1 MTAKAAPTVLVVM
14 GVSGSGKSTLAGVLA
29 GHLSWALQEGDDLHP
44 AANVAKMEAGIPLTD
59 DDRRPWLERIRDWI
73 VARQEAGESAVVT
86 CSALRRR
93 YRDVLARPGVEFI
106 HLKGTEHDLA
116 ERLGRRLG
124 HFMPAS
130 LLDSQLETLEPLGAD
145 EAGFVVDASLLVQD
159 AAQRVFDWLEAN
171 GSSYTR
177 SDAGGT

>member
-1 MTAKAAPTVLVVM
+1 MTIMNTTPTILVVM

-29 GHLSWALQEGDDLHP
+29 GRLGWALQEGDDLHP

-59 DDRRPWLERIRDWI
+59 ADRFPWLELIRDWI
-73 VARQEAGESAVVT
+73 DAQQGAGKPGVVT
-86 CSALRRR
+86 CSALRRS
-93 YRDVLARPGVEFI
+93 YREIIARPGVEFV
-106 HLKGTEHDLA
+106 HLDGTRHDFE

-145 EAGFVVDASLLVQD
+145 EHGFVVDAALPVQD
-159 AAQRVFDWLEAN
+159 AVAQVIAWLDGHVAPEHP
-171 GSSYTR
+171 
-177 SDAGGT
+177 